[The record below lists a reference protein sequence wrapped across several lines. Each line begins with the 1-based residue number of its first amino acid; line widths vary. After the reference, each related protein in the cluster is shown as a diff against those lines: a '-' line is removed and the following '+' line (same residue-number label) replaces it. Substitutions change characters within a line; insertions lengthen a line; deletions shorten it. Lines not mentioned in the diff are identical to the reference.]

1 MFSTKKNK
9 TWKIKIKKFLDK
21 NIRNGTYI
29 GFTDSARRY
38 DRFQMFSSSSELTLP
53 GPWNPHVSDYV
64 SRSDA
69 ERIEILPKMQRP
81 QEDNPPI
88 TMWIIWRHGLECW
101 LLGPWL
107 NFFGSREPQYFI
119 LSPDMYNCG
128 FCSNRIPLY
137 FPLSV
142 RRPCVCMSV
151 VTGVTSHISHILIQ
165 LRDYRSPSQST

>member
-81 QEDNPPI
+81 QEDDPPI

-128 FCSNRIPLY
+128 FCSNRILLY
-137 FPLSV
+137 LPLSV
-142 RRPCVCMSV
+142 CVCV
-151 VTGVTSHISHILIQ
+151 
-165 LRDYRSPSQST
+165 R